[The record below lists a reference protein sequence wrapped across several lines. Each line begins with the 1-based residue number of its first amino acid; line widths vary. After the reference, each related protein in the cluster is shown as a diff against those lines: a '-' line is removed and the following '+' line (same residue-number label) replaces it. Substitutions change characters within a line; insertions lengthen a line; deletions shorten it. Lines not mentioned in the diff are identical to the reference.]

1 MTYKC
6 CSSTTPRT
14 RAFDSGYFF
23 YYNYDMN
30 LEIGQFVE
38 LRTRRYSYL
47 YKNEGWV
54 ENTLKG
60 QVVPNPKWLDDDYV
74 SILTDHHLHPV
85 SMVFKQNIIGF
96 DMASGR
102 SASRMFNVKS
112 KKTGKQYRVVSS
124 NGSVTCDCI
133 GFQYRKTCKHV
144 TAVKKFI
151 QNA

>member
-1 MTYKC
+1 
-6 CSSTTPRT
+6 
-14 RAFDSGYFF
+14 
-23 YYNYDMN
+23 MN

-38 LRTRRYSYL
+38 LKTRFYSYL
-47 YKNEGWV
+47 YKKEGWV

-74 SILTDHHLHPV
+74 SILTGNPMHPI
-85 SMVFKQNIIGF
+85 SMVFKQNIVGL
-96 DMASGR
+96 DMAKGR
-102 SASRMFNVKS
+102 SASRILSVKS
-112 KKTGKQYRVVSS
+112 KKTGKQYQVISS

-133 GFQYRKTCKHV
+133 GFQFRKTCKHA

>member
-1 MTYKC
+1 
-6 CSSTTPRT
+6 
-14 RAFDSGYFF
+14 
-23 YYNYDMN
+23 MN

-38 LRTRRYSYL
+38 LKTRFYSYL
-47 YKNEGWV
+47 YKKEGWV

-74 SILTDHHLHPV
+74 SILTGNPMLPI
-85 SMVFKQNIIGF
+85 SMVFKQNIVGL
-96 DMASGR
+96 DMAKGR
-102 SASRMFNVKS
+102 SASRIFSVKS
-112 KKTGKQYRVVSS
+112 KKTGKQYQVISS

-133 GFQYRKTCKHV
+133 GFQFRKTCKHA